1 MRMQN
6 WILSSPASGHSAS
19 GSEGGENRH
28 VAFAVPVSAREESS
42 TGVCFH
48 LRPPVLEDLKLP
60 GQESRTVRLLSLPLH
75 LAGQLDRL
83 LAEAFGPGSM
93 RD

>member
-1 MRMQN
+1 M
-6 WILSSPASGHSAS
+6 
-19 GSEGGENRH
+19 
-28 VAFAVPVSAREESS
+28 
-42 TGVCFH
+42 
-48 LRPPVLEDLKLP
+48 RPPVLEDLKLP